1 MESMKLS
8 SLTIFSLIRPAM
20 RHCRHRRYYASNG
33 RYIRRRTLYLRL
45 QFYHREALNRLCQST
60 HRAPGNVS
68 ALLPAGTPH
77 NFPGYL
83 GQILSPIASPPIRKK
98 CLQQLG
104 RSHLVHAAVNF
115 WAMMAAGLRE
125 YSRAVF
131 HAAALG
137 VEGAEIESA
146 DAGKGDSLG
155 AHWAGFERDV

>member
-1 MESMKLS
+1 MEGMKLS
-8 SLTIFSLIRPAM
+8 SLTIISLIRPAM
-20 RHCRHRRYYASNG
+20 RHCRHHRYYASNG

-45 QFYHREALNRLCQST
+45 QFYHQDALDRLCQST
-60 HRAPGNVS
+60 HRAPGSVG

-77 NFPGYL
+77 NFPRYR
-83 GQILSPIASPPIRKK
+83 GQNLSPITSPPIGKK

-131 HAAALG
+131 YASALG
-137 VEGAEIESA
+137 VEGAKIESA

-155 AHWAGFERDV
+155 AHWAGLKRDV